1 MPSYTCTTYS
11 SINDID
17 NRVFKALACEETV
30 YFSKPF
36 LQAFERAN
44 TLITYTYLLFS
55 LNDKPVALA
64 ITQAIDISL
73 DMASEK
79 VPLTQQLA
87 RSLQCYLSGKKT
99 HILVCGNI
107 FLSGAYGLY
116 VKTGIDKRSVYDT
129 LSRKLKKLSKPKK
142 PSIFFLKDFNA
153 QEDASASI
161 AEKEHF
167 QSFTVEPNMRLAVRW
182 QDFKTYKAS
191 LKSKYRVKVNRADT
205 LSKHLISTSFTA
217 IQIRD
222 NIQKLQGLY
231 NNVVSKAVF
240 NTVPLAIETYALL
253 KETFKDQVRFTAYSK
268 DGELVGFSTAFIV
281 SDVLEAHFIGLDYD
295 FNKTDAIYQRM
306 LNDYIRQGLS
316 LGVKEINLGRTA
328 SEIKST
334 LGATPEHLRCYI
346 KHRRTVANMVFKPFV
361 RQIKMTEY
369 RQHTPFK
376 K

>member
-11 SINDID
+11 NINDID
-17 NRVFKALACEETV
+17 NQVFKALDCEETV

-44 TLITYTYLLFS
+44 KLITYTYLIIALD
-55 LNDKPVALA
+55 NKPVALA

-73 DMASEK
+73 ETATEK
-79 VPLTQQLA
+79 LPLTQQLA

-116 VKTGIDKRSVYDT
+116 VKTGIDKRKIYNT
-129 LSRKLKKLSKPKK
+129 LSRKLKKLSTPKK
-142 PSIFFLKDFNA
+142 PRIFFLKDFNA

-167 QSFTVEPNMRLAVRW
+167 QSFTVEPNMRLVVRW
-182 QDFKTYKAS
+182 QDFETYKAS

-217 IQIRD
+217 TQIRD
-222 NIQKLQGLY
+222 NIHKLQGLY

-240 NTVPLAIETYALL
+240 NTVPIAIETYALL
-253 KETFKDQVRFTAYSK
+253 KEAFKDQVRFTAYSK

-281 SDVLEAHFIGLDYD
+281 NDVLEAHFIGLDYD

-334 LGATPEHLRCYI
+334 LGATPEQLRCYI
-346 KHRRTVANMVFKPFV
+346 KHRRTVANMLFKPFV

-369 RQHTPFK
+369 KQHTPFK
-376 K
+376 N

>member
-1 MPSYTCTTYS
+1 MSNYTCTSYS

-17 NRVFKALACEETV
+17 DRVFITLDSQDTF

-36 LQAFERAN
+36 LRAFEKAN
-44 TLITYTYLLFS
+44 PLITYTYLLFS

-73 DMASEK
+73 GMASEK

-87 RSLQCYLSGKKT
+87 RSIQCYLSGKKT
-99 HILVCGNI
+99 HTLVCGNI

-129 LSRKLKKLSKPKK
+129 LSRKLKKLSTPKK
-142 PSIFFLKDFNA
+142 PSLFFLKDFNA
-153 QEDASASI
+153 TEDASASI
-161 AEKEHF
+161 AEKEDF
-167 QSFTVEPNMRLAVRW
+167 QSFTVEPNMRLRLRW
-182 QDFKTYKAS
+182 KDFDSYKNA

-205 LSKHLISTSFTA
+205 LSKNLTVQSLSA
-217 IQIRD
+217 SEIRSNKD
-222 NIQKLQGLY
+222 SLQLLY
-231 NNVVSKAVF
+231 NNVTSKAVF
-240 NTVPLAIETYALL
+240 NTLTITIETYALL
-253 KETFKDQVRFTAYSK
+253 KDAFKDRIIFKTYSR
-268 DGELVGFSTAFIV
+268 DGMLVGFSTAFIV
-281 SDVLEAHFIGLDYD
+281 DDVLDAHFIGLNYE
-295 FNKTDAIYQRM
+295 FNKTDAVYQRM

-334 LGATPEHLRCYI
+334 LGATPEQLRCYI
-346 KHRRTVANMVFKPFV
+346 KHRRTVANMLFKPFV

-369 RQHTPFK
+369 KQHTPFK
-376 K
+376 N